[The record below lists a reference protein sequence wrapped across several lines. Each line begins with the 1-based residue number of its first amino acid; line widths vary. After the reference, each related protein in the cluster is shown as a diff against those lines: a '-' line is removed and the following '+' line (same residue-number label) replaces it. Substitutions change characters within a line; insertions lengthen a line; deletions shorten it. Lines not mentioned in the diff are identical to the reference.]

1 MNKPD
6 QNSKPAFSGE
16 RVRLGD
22 VCQIVS
28 GATPKTG
35 NPEYW
40 NGSIKWITPAE
51 LSGNS
56 HVVTDSAKHITDAGF
71 ASANLKMLPIG
82 TVLLTTRAPIGK
94 VAITGSEMSC
104 NQGFK
109 NLICSDLVYN
119 EYLFRHLKFRASD
132 LQALGRGATF
142 KELSKRDVENFEI
155 VLPHKE
161 RQNEAVEKLSH
172 VEKAKEIASLQ
183 ITHLQSLVKSRFV
196 EMFGDGRCF
205 QKCKIGDLVC
215 GIVSGTNVSGKQ
227 RPLGPDEFGVL
238 KISSVTKGVF
248 DSSEFKVVSDPNSVR
263 KMIYPRKGDL
273 LFSRA
278 NTSEMIGA
286 TAIVDNDYDQLFLP
300 DKLWRLDPSRNVDT
314 IFLKQL
320 LSSKQIRAT
329 LSKISTG
336 TSGSMQNISM
346 SKFRSVDAYLPPLP
360 LQREFAAFAGRAAK
374 LEFVAQQQIEK
385 LQTLYDSLA
394 QEYFG

>member
-155 VLPHKE
+155 VLPPKE

-196 EMFGDGRCF
+196 EMFGKELW
-205 QKCKIGDLVC
+205 QKKSIGDLALD
-215 GIVSGTNVSGKQ
+215 IRYGTSKKASNAGKYTYL
-227 RPLGPDEFGVL
+227 RMNNITDDGRLDFSDTKKIDLEDDEL
-238 KISSVTKGVF
+238 EKCTA
-248 DSSEFKVVSDPNSVR
+248 
-263 KMIYPRKGDL
+263 RKGDL
-273 LFSRA
+273 LFNRTNSREKVGKTAVFMENDPMVIAGYIIRVRLGDEVRSQYLATFMNLPTTKSLLRSISKGAVHQA
-278 NTSEMIGA
+278 NINSKELASIEVPVPPKE
-286 TAIVDNDYDQLFLP
+286 IQ
-300 DKLWRLDPSRNVDT
+300 DT
-314 IFLKQL
+314 
-320 LSSKQIRAT
+320 
-329 LSKISTG
+329 
-336 TSGSMQNISM
+336 
-346 SKFRSVDAYLPPLP
+346 
-360 LQREFAAFAGRAAK
+360 FAAFAGRAAK